1 MTLFVDASAAVSILA
16 LEPDHM
22 TFVAQMQRDPVRI
35 WSAVARWETFRALCR
50 ADNITVV
57 DAELRVADFEAENKI
72 RLVPIAEREAQL
84 AFSAHANF
92 GRNNHPAS
100 LNMGDCFAYAC
111 AKANDA
117 RLLYKGDDFS
127 KTDLA

>member
-1 MTLFVDASAAVSILA
+1 
-16 LEPDHM
+16 M